1 MAIKYV
7 KDFEHPES
15 FGFSGS
21 AGKVMVKAY
30 ARGGPVRTGKVP
42 MAPKGPVATTPNP
55 TAMPAP
61 AMPKPPRG
69 K

>member
-1 MAIKYV
+1 MVKYV

-30 ARGGPVRTGKVP
+30 ARGGPARTGKVP
-42 MAPKGPVATTPNP
+42 VAPKGPVAV
-55 TAMPAP
+55 MPAPMP
-61 AMPKPPRG
+61 AMPKAPKG